1 MISDMVTPAFAAD
14 DTAALRTEWALKISV
29 LIPDFVSVDF
39 IHLAMV
45 DDETGLYGRIN
56 AINRLN
62 LLSSPLL
69 SFVLSSYAL
78 SVVTGHRRGFPEKL
92 GKKNSVIALDGLDC
106 LANCVGWKDT
116 MESHCGQNC
125 DCKN

>member
-1 MISDMVTPAFAAD
+1 
-14 DTAALRTEWALKISV
+14 
-29 LIPDFVSVDF
+29 
-39 IHLAMV
+39 MV

-78 SVVTGHRRGFPEKL
+78 SVVTGHKRGFPEKL

-116 MESHCGQNC
+116 PSGLYFLCPRLRFAMSADLDGLVRAMSITVLYDKSFN
-125 DCKN
+125 DIFSLSPNR

>member
-62 LLSSPLL
+62 LLSSPLCSIL
-69 SFVLSSYAL
+69 ICPECSYWAQKGIPRE
-78 SVVTGHRRGFPEKL
+78 TWEEKL
-92 GKKNSVIALDGLDC
+92 SD
-106 LANCVGWKDT
+106 
-116 MESHCGQNC
+116 
-125 DCKN
+125 

>member
-29 LIPDFVSVDF
+29 LIPDFVSVDL

-45 DDETGLYGRIN
+45 DDETGLYGWIN

-62 LLSSPLL
+62 LLSSPL
-69 SFVLSSYAL
+69 FCP
-78 SVVTGHRRGFPEKL
+78 HMP
-92 GKKNSVIALDGLDC
+92 
-106 LANCVGWKDT
+106 
-116 MESHCGQNC
+116 
-125 DCKN
+125 